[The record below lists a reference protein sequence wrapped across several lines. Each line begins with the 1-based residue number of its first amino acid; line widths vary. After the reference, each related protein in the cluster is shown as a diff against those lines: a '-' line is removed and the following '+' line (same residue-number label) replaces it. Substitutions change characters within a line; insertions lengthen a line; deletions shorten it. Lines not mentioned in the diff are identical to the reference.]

1 MSGLESTPA
10 FKERALQIG
19 MEQTF
24 LDALLA
30 AGVNTYGKLAFVCS
44 SRPSS
49 GNDDA
54 LFTALKDL
62 TGTVPQSQV
71 MIVRRLWYE
80 AHSHAL
86 CDLEAR
92 ASRTADSSPRELAL
106 AERLERLKRQRR
118 DLTGIELDVRTEP
131 GHGLVDRVQAMLDSS
146 QVLHIPPEKCISRQD
161 EINGDKTESK
171 LTFAPDGSIKVT
183 KQASNLKC
191 ETSGELKLRQCYLRR
206 ALAFDQIGL
215 SSFAEQERWRNKMF
229 QALMDAPPA
238 GYRYTTVQQ
247 ILAADQKLWQCVA
260 QESRGHLAINVGT
273 PPPLDTF
280 IQQAASN
287 PLVIACLTPLPKPAE
302 AASSNA
308 STGGGWKKP
317 TGKGKDKSKPKGK
330 GKGGKQDGEPSVTLK
345 ELLDSLPANC
355 VRANEEGRF
364 ICPYYNKGICRFQK
378 RKSCRFGKHVC
389 YFKGCY
395 AERPYIE
402 CKH

>member
-92 ASRTADSSPRELAL
+92 ASRTADSSPRELPL

-161 EINGDKTESK
+161 EING
-171 LTFAPDGSIKVT
+171 
-183 KQASNLKC
+183 KQADLC
-191 ETSGELKLRQCYLRR
+191 ARR
-206 ALAFDQIGL
+206 KHQGY
-215 SSFAEQERWRNKMF
+215 
-229 QALMDAPPA
+229 QASVQLEMRDFRGAQTPA
-238 GYRYTTVQQ
+238 M
-247 ILAADQKLWQCVA
+247 
-260 QESRGHLAINVGT
+260 
-273 PPPLDTF
+273 
-280 IQQAASN
+280 
-287 PLVIACLTPLPKPAE
+287 
-302 AASSNA
+302 
-308 STGGGWKKP
+308 
-317 TGKGKDKSKPKGK
+317 
-330 GKGGKQDGEPSVTLK
+330 
-345 ELLDSLPANC
+345 LPAS
-355 VRANEEGRF
+355 RL
-364 ICPYYNKGICRFQK
+364 GI
-378 RKSCRFGKHVC
+378 
-389 YFKGCY
+389 
-395 AERPYIE
+395 RPNRPI
-402 CKH
+402 